1 MDTDRIEGKAKE
13 IEGKVTDDE
22 SREAE
27 GRLQKKWGDAK
38 DSADDTWEKAKDKVG
53 GAINEH
59 EEREERE
66 DEAERS

>member
-13 IEGKVTDDE
+13 YEGKVTGDE

-38 DSADDTWEKAKDKVG
+38 DSADDTWEDAKDKVG
-53 GAINEH
+53 GAFNER
-59 EEREERE
+59 EERKERE
-66 DEAERS
+66 DEAKSS